1 MIPRFKKFRGLKYA
15 DVVDRF
21 QDAQPITQYSEGI
34 ESRACLQNSYFTQ
47 ALSKIETTFQP
58 LINNLQVTFCKMN
71 TIFTVNMNEMKY
83 FL

>member
-47 ALSKIETTFQP
+47 ALSKIETTFQVGGSFVVFKTP
-58 LINNLQVTFCKMN
+58 IQCVH
-71 TIFTVNMNEMKY
+71 
-83 FL
+83 